1 MKIEQVNR
9 QFYGEIFTLQRAAFV
24 NEARLYGT
32 PDIPSLNEE
41 FDDFCARMSESDSWA
56 AFDGNR
62 IVGAVSLRIYR
73 GAPDVER
80 LMVAPDRRGEGIAT
94 MLLRA
99 LEDASIESGHN
110 TIQLIIGDAAIEN
123 RLIHTH
129 LGWLQVDTFQLSEN
143 PNVILHTMNKKLV
156 RSV

>member
-1 MKIEQVNR
+1 MKIEQVNK
-9 QFYGEIFTLQRAAFV
+9 QNYGEVFTLQRAAFV

-41 FDDFCARMSESDSWA
+41 FNNFCVRMSESDSWA
-56 AFDGNR
+56 AIDGNR

-94 MLLRA
+94 LLLSA
-99 LEDASIESGHN
+99 LENAALESGHS
-110 TIQLIIGDAAIEN
+110 TIQLILGDAATDN
-123 RLIHTH
+123 RQIYTH
-129 LGWLQVDTFQLSEN
+129 LGWLHANTCQLPGN
-143 PNVILHTMNKKLV
+143 PSVILHTMKKKLIGPV
-156 RSV
+156 